1 MSTAFFGG
9 GFFGGGFFGGEAA
22 AVSSGSAGSWKRRGR
37 LGEAKFLRFRDSQ
50 HPSEIKKRK
59 REEEEAAK
67 REVELEA
74 FLARN
79 APEQRVPSIND
90 VGPGSLQGISPRGIE
105 IKREDWAGK
114 SNALAAQKAAQE
126 AEQRRKEKAR
136 AEEEEYAL
144 MTVLLH
150 GRR

>member
-1 MSTAFFGG
+1 MSAAFFGGSFFGG
-9 GFFGGGFFGGEAA
+9 GFFGGDSNGA
-22 AVSSGSAGSWKRRGR
+22 SGSAGSWKRRGR
-37 LGEAKFLRFRDSQ
+37 LGEAKFLRFRDSR

-67 REVELEA
+67 READLDA

-90 VGPGSLQGISPRGIE
+90 VGPGSLQGLSPKGIE
-105 IKREDWAGK
+105 IPREDWAGK

-144 MTVLLH
+144 MTMLLH